1 MFLEKCLYK
10 YHVMLYWNKIDVP
23 EGIEFNKIIH
33 LRNVLIVLI
42 DFFVSKRFRF
52 RLSVT
57 VAMIY

>member
-1 MFLEKCLYK
+1 
-10 YHVMLYWNKIDVP
+10 MLYCNKIDVP